1 MTALPARP
9 RRLGLLTDVGDGP
22 SRGTCRPY
30 PYAVGDR
37 IAGDLTVIGHLA
49 AGRLGHLYQV
59 WSAREWCAFTC
70 KILTPS
76 LRGERGAVA
85 ALRREARILRQMD
98 HPNLIR
104 AFGEGEHDGLPFLLM
119 EYIEGPSIF
128 DLLERRRHRRIGV
141 ADAVRVAIHVGAG
154 LYHLHRRGYLHLDL
168 KPANLLLRGAVPV
181 LADFDAARPIRPG
194 QRPRERLG
202 TAPYMAPEQVLR
214 APLSPATDVYGLAAV
229 LYELLTGRWPFEA
242 VYTGEEIREGEEAR
256 YPQLGHEP
264 PPPPS
269 RYNSEIG
276 PDLDALIVRCLSREP
291 EDRPSSMHSV
301 LLSLMEVLDA
311 PSALWPEGV
320 TIERRRKP
328 REPTGPDP
336 LEPVLA
342 TAERAGEA
350 TAVSA
355 AAAAVSTDAT
365 EPAKEGATDPVE
377 GDAMDRGEDGARRPS
392 AGAARG
398 PAPGATEQ
406 ADAA

>member
-1 MTALPARP
+1 MTARPARP
-9 RRLGLLTDVGDGP
+9 RRLGLLTDVGGGP
-22 SRGTCRPY
+22 SQGSRRPY

-76 LRGERGAVA
+76 LRGDRRAVA
-85 ALRREARILRQMD
+85 ALRREARILRQVD

-104 AFGEGEHDGLPFLLM
+104 AFGEGEHDDLPYLLM

-128 DLLERRRHRRIGV
+128 DLLERRPQRRVGV

-181 LADFDAARPIRPG
+181 LTDFDAARRIRPG
-194 QRPRERLG
+194 RRPRERLG

-229 LYELLTGRWPFEA
+229 LYELLTGRWPYEA
-242 VYTGEEIREGEEAR
+242 VYVGEEPREGEEKR
-256 YPQLGHEP
+256 YPQLGYDP

-269 RYNSEIG
+269 TYNPEIG
-276 PDLDALIVRCLSREP
+276 PALDALILRCLSRDP
-291 EDRPSSMHSV
+291 EARPASMHSV
-301 LLSLMEVLDA
+301 LLSLMEALDA

-320 TIERRRKP
+320 AIERRRTP
-328 REPTGPDP
+328 RE
-336 LEPVLA
+336 A
-342 TAERAGEA
+342 AWAETPAPALDAPAGGL
-350 TAVSA
+350 
-355 AAAAVSTDAT
+355 AAVPAAPDALRS
-365 EPAKEGATDPVE
+365 GR
-377 GDAMDRGEDGARRPS
+377 DAVRPGPPLADLTPDAQPS
-392 AGAARG
+392 A
-398 PAPGATEQ
+398 PDAPGHANV
-406 ADAA
+406 A